1 MTATVSLPARHE
13 FRDAVAPD
21 WAKRYRGADFPYVG
35 LAGDSVVLALSP
47 DATQLE
53 LLCITR
59 GEPPFAGQEA
69 IPGGILQWLNDHDTE
84 ATARRELREETGIDA
99 PDYFERLDTFDEN
112 GRDPRQWAGRQKGS
126 TWEAM
131 GVRIASVAYLAIL
144 GRHDRPEPFADDDA
158 AAARWAGVY
167 ELLPWEDTRAPRWL
181 DFMKSL
187 TKWLDSYWVATGDS
201 EQRATRAAR
210 LGAAF
215 GADRKTFRTWN
226 EETVELRFRLL
237 RDAGLLPEAH
247 RNRWGEP
254 MGEPPMGDPLL
265 GESLAF
271 DHRLILAAALGRVRG
286 KVKYVP
292 ALLAALMGTAPA
304 TMAELHQALETVS
317 GRWIYRPNLFRVLTE
332 RRGVVTASSAAAPR
346 KRGQRG
352 VSPTLYH
359 FTRGSATARLDPSMR
374 IPWRPPTWHPKT
386 NSTPR

>member
-1 MTATVSLPARHE
+1 MTATVVLPARHE
-13 FRDAVAPD
+13 FRDATAPD
-21 WAKRYRGADFPYVG
+21 WARRYRGGDFPYVG
-35 LAGDSVVLALSP
+35 LAADPVVLALSP
-47 DATQLE
+47 DATRFE

-69 IPGGILQWLNDHDTE
+69 IPGGMLQWLSDHDTE
-84 ATARRELREETGIDA
+84 ATARRELHEETGITA

-131 GVRIASVAYLAIL
+131 GVRIASVASLAIL
-144 GRHDRPEPFADDDA
+144 GRQDRPEPYADDDA
-158 AAARWAGVY
+158 VAARWADVY
-167 ELLPWEDTRAPRWL
+167 ELLPWEDTRAPGWL
-181 DFMKSL
+181 AFMKAI
-187 TKWLDSYWVATGDS
+187 TKWLDTYWVATGDS
-201 EQRATRAAR
+201 EQRASRAAR

-215 GADRKTFRTWN
+215 GTDRKTFRTWN

-237 RDAGLLPEAH
+237 RDAGLVPEAH

-254 MGEPPMGDPLL
+254 MGEPPMRDALL
-265 GESLAF
+265 GEALAF
-271 DHRLILAAALGRVRG
+271 DHRLILAVALGRVRG

-292 ALLAALMGTAPA
+292 ALLAALMGDAPA

-332 RRGVVTASSAAAPR
+332 RRGVVTPSTTAAPR

-359 FTRGSATARLDPSMR
+359 FARGTATARLDPSMR
-374 IPWRPPTWHPKT
+374 IPWRPTTWHPKT
-386 NSTPR
+386 NSR